1 MPVHV
6 EITDYATSWLEWA
19 AKEFPK
25 FTASALK
32 STGWMMQ
39 KEIKAGITR
48 KAPGGKAYL
57 PTMPA
62 KKRKLFEQAFG
73 RTPKGQYPVMGK
85 LRQAIG
91 YEFNKNRQEVT
102 VGWLSISAVRI
113 GKRLEEGFRT
123 PVSDKMRLALAS
135 VGIFTRSDV
144 WDVPP
149 RPTIGPMFDYLEP
162 RIQPYLEE
170 KIWGKVEGQGQS
182 GAAKNPKKKY
192 IVKGEWW

>member
-1 MPVHV
+1 VPVHV
-6 EITDYATSWLEWA
+6 EITDSASPWLEWA

-39 KEIKAGITR
+39 KEIKKGITS

-73 RTPKGQYPVMGK
+73 RVAKGQYPVMGK
-85 LRQAIG
+85 LKQAIG
-91 YEFNKNRQEVT
+91 YEFNKKRMEVT
-102 VGWLSISAVRI
+102 VGWLSISAVQL
-113 GKRLEEGFRT
+113 GKKLEEGFRT
-123 PVSDKMRLALAS
+123 PVSDRTRRALAR
-135 VGIFTRSDV
+135 VGIFARSDT

-162 RIQPYLEE
+162 RIHPYLEE

-182 GAAKNPKKKY
+182 GTARNPRKKY

>member
-1 MPVHV
+1 
-6 EITDYATSWLEWA
+6 LEWA

-39 KEIKAGITR
+39 KEIKKGITS

-73 RTPKGQYPVMGK
+73 RVAKGQYPVMGK
-85 LRQAIG
+85 LKQAIG
-91 YEFNKNRQEVT
+91 YEFNKKRMEVT
-102 VGWLSISAVRI
+102 VGWLSISAVQL
-113 GKRLEEGFRT
+113 GKKLEEGFRT
-123 PVSDKMRLALAS
+123 PVSDRTRRALAR
-135 VGIFTRSDV
+135 VGIFARSDT

-162 RIQPYLEE
+162 RIHPYLEE
-170 KIWGKVEGQGQS
+170 KIWSKVEGQGQS
-182 GAAKNPKKKY
+182 GTARNPRKKY

>member
-6 EITDYATSWLEWA
+6 EITDSASPWLEWA

-39 KEIKAGITR
+39 KEIKKGITS

-73 RTPKGQYPVMGK
+73 RVAKGQYPVMGK
-85 LRQAIG
+85 LKQAIG
-91 YEFNKNRQEVT
+91 YEFNKKRMEVT
-102 VGWLSISAVRI
+102 VGWLSISAVQL
-113 GKRLEEGFRT
+113 GKKLEEGFRT
-123 PVSDKMRLALAS
+123 PVSDRTRRALAR
-135 VGIFTRSDV
+135 VGIFARSDT

-162 RIQPYLEE
+162 RIHPYLEE
-170 KIWGKVEGQGQS
+170 KIWSKVEGQGQS
-182 GAAKNPKKKY
+182 GTARNPRKKH

>member
-6 EITDYATSWLEWA
+6 EITDSASPWVEWA

-39 KEIKAGITR
+39 KEIKKGITS

-73 RTPKGQYPVMGK
+73 RVAKGQYPVMGK
-85 LRQAIG
+85 LKQAIG
-91 YEFNKNRQEVT
+91 YEFNKKRMEVT
-102 VGWLSISAVRI
+102 VGWLSISAVQL
-113 GKRLEEGFRT
+113 GKKLEEGFRT
-123 PVSDKMRLALAS
+123 PVSDRTRRALAR
-135 VGIFTRSDV
+135 VGIFARSDT

-162 RIQPYLEE
+162 RIHPYLEE
-170 KIWGKVEGQGQS
+170 KIWSKVEGQGQS
-182 GAAKNPKKKY
+182 GTARNPRKKY

>member
-6 EITDYATSWLEWA
+6 EITDSASPWLEWA

-39 KEIKAGITR
+39 KEIKEGIAR

-73 RTPKGQYPVMGK
+73 RVAKGQYPVMGK
-85 LRQAIG
+85 LKQAIG
-91 YEFNKNRQEVT
+91 YEFNKKRMEVT
-102 VGWLSISAVRI
+102 VGWLSISAVQL
-113 GKRLEEGFRT
+113 GKKLEEGFRT
-123 PVSDKMRLALAS
+123 PVSDRTRRALAR
-135 VGIFTRSDV
+135 VGIFARSDT

-162 RIQPYLEE
+162 RIHPYLEE
-170 KIWGKVEGQGQS
+170 KIWSKVEGQGQS
-182 GAAKNPKKKY
+182 GTARNPRKKY